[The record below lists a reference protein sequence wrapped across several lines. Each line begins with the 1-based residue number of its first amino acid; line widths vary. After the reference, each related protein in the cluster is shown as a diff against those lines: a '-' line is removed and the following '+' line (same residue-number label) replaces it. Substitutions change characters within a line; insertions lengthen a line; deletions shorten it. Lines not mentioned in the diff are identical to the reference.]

1 MDKLNRQRKESGRTG
16 RMEISNKNAH
26 RLASVLGNQASLQF
40 RQPEANVNFGEVVQR
55 ERRNISFTKKETL
68 SPGDLSDMY
77 DQIQEQIDEISE
89 EELPFIDMRKIAR
102 WQSQYAE
109 RKAQVDTSFA
119 ADEAI
124 SVEDITTGQGKNQY
138 LRSVLITLSNL
149 WKELNDSWK
158 NFSETQAM
166 IRQSEEERLGFIAAK
181 QERKSASQSG
191 KTMPEAKELF
201 RIGQYLKEI
210 EGAVAFIEDNVV
222 VIVEHYQ
229 LKHNIGMGALAPGGP
244 FKGSSGS
251 QLPGGWDAHL
261 KIYAPAIYQYV
272 RDRLSELTGKI
283 SNKVRLTE
291 IEAYISVSEKDGIY
305 FVSYHGNPPDGE

>member
-16 RMEISNKNAH
+16 RMEISYKNAH
-26 RLASVLGNQASLQF
+26 GLELMLGNQASIQF

-55 ERRNISFTKKETL
+55 ERRNISFTRKDTF

-77 DQIQEQIDEISE
+77 DQIQEQIREISH
-89 EELPFIDMRKIAR
+89 EELPYIDMGNIESL
-102 WQSQYAE
+102 QSRYAE
-109 RKAQVDTSFA
+109 RKAQVDTLFA
-119 ADEAI
+119 ADEAV
-124 SVEDITTGQGKNQY
+124 SVEDITAGQGNNQY

-149 WKELNDSWK
+149 RKELNDSWK

-201 RIGQYLKEI
+201 RIGQYLNEI
-210 EGAVAFIEDNVV
+210 DGAVAFIEDNVV

-229 LKHNIGMGALAPGGP
+229 LKHNNGMGALAPGGP
-244 FKGSSGS
+244 FKGKSGS
-251 QLPGGWDAHL
+251 QLAGGWDAHL
-261 KIYAPAIYQYV
+261 TKYAPAIYQCV
-272 RDRLSELTGKI
+272 KDRLSELSGKTG
-283 SNKVRLTE
+283 NKERLTE
-291 IEAYISVSEKDGIY
+291 IEAYISVSEEDGIY